1 MSAAASSFRFDPLL
15 ETWVAMA
22 PGRFA
27 IGASRPGGLPE
38 SARRCPFCPGHE
50 ADAEEATLEVGDPWR
65 VRVVRNRFPL
75 VRTSARPPAE
85 SRARAASGEHEVIVE
100 AREHELDLATMDAEQ
115 AFAVLYAWRD
125 RVRELGAHPEARV
138 VQLFRNRGRRAGSS
152 QAHPHSQVLSLPFVP
167 PLVGKRAAIAA
178 RFRASTGRSLLR
190 HVLTEEREAQERIVA
205 DADHVVTYCPHA
217 SHRAWT
223 TRIALDDDVPRF
235 AAVSDEVLGV
245 LAERVPDACRRAL
258 VASGAT
264 DYNVLVHEPP
274 LGQEDAYFAIDV
286 VPRTGGDAGFE
297 LSTGVG
303 VCVVLPE
310 EAAARL
316 RGVGPRS

>member
-1 MSAAASSFRFDPLL
+1 LSGPDASFRFDPLT
-15 ETWVAMA
+15 ETWVAVA

-27 IGASRPGGLPE
+27 IGASRPAGLPD
-38 SARRCPFCPGHE
+38 SGPRCPFCPGHE
-50 ADAEEATLEVGDPWR
+50 TDVEEVTLELGDPWR
-65 VRVVRNRFPL
+65 VRVVRNRYPL
-75 VRTSARPPAE
+75 VRPGVRTPTEDRV
-85 SRARAASGEHEVIVE
+85 RAARGVHEVIVE
-100 AREHELDLATMDAEQ
+100 AREHHLDLATMDVEQ

-125 RVRELGAHPEARV
+125 RMRELGADPEARA

-167 PLVGKRAAIAA
+167 PPIARRAAIAA

-190 HVLTEEREAQERIVA
+190 HVLDEERAAQERVVA
-205 DADHVVTYCPHA
+205 DADGVVTYCPHA
-217 SHRAWT
+217 SSRAWT
-223 TRIALDDDVPRF
+223 TRLALDADEPRF
-235 AAVSDEVLGV
+235 AAVSDEVLAV
-245 LAERVPDACRRAL
+245 LAARLPDACHRAL

-274 LGQEDAYFAIDV
+274 LGQQDAYFAIDV
-286 VPRTGGDAGFE
+286 IPRTGGDAGFE
-297 LSTGVG
+297 LATGVG

-316 RGVGPRS
+316 RDAGPRS